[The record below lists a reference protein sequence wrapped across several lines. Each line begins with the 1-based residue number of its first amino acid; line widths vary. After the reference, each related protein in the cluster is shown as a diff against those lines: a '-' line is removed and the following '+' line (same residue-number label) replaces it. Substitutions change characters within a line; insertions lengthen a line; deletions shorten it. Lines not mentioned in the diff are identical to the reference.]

1 MLCLRADLGN
11 QYEMRFMHS
20 QKRLLFFT
28 RLVSIG
34 SGLVVLGSGWL
45 WPWRAVSA
53 SNSIAYIC
61 PEGGL
66 QERGSQYQAGG
77 IILTAFDSASM
88 WVYNIDSNRR
98 YPLPETRPC
107 GSNCR
112 LSPDARWI
120 TYVDSTT
127 DSYAKMRLDG
137 TQRTPLVD
145 YAADVEWW
153 SADTLLIWTPTKDA
167 YLRVE
172 NEREREYLNARGV
185 VNIQPG
191 GRWGVVVEQ
200 ENDIFRRALVNL
212 ETRSAETSVGGRIE
226 MGVHKSYYNAVVW
239 SPNGQWLAYAAPGAI
254 EGSSAESSEIYG
266 VQPIAGSQPQLWTDL
281 TATYGAV
288 RINGLT
294 SGDLSWSPDGIYL
307 AFWVIK
313 LSGANPESTAESAT
327 VHVLNT
333 STGELRAYC
342 GFNTTEH
349 TPNPPR
355 LIWSPGST
363 HLALGGNVPG
373 DDKGY
378 LLLALDIQSGIF
390 TVLSEGI
397 YPTLGGANPVAWGYA
412 P

>member
-1 MLCLRADLGN
+1 
-11 QYEMRFMHS
+11 MHG
-20 QKRLLFFT
+20 QKRLPYFT
-28 RLVSIG
+28 RLISIG
-34 SGLVVLGSGWL
+34 TGLVVLGNGWF
-45 WPWRAVSA
+45 WSMGAVRA
-53 SNSIAYIC
+53 SNSITYVC

-66 QERGSQYQAGG
+66 QQRGSQYQTGG

-88 WVYNIDSNRR
+88 WVYNIDGNRR

-120 TYVDSTT
+120 TYVDSNT

-137 TQRTPLVD
+137 TQRTPLVE

-153 SADTLLIWTPTKDA
+153 SADKLLIWTPTKDA
-167 YLRVE
+167 YLRAE
-172 NEREREYLNARGV
+172 NELEREYLNARGV

-200 ENDIFRRALVNL
+200 DNDIFRRALVNL
-212 ETRSAETSVGGRIE
+212 ETRSAESTVGGRIE
-226 MGVHKSYYNAVVW
+226 MGVDKPYYNAAVW
-239 SPNGQWLAYAAPGAI
+239 SPDGRRLAYVVPGATDGSGGA
-254 EGSSAESSEIYG
+254 EGSDIYG
-266 VQPIAGSQPQLWTDL
+266 LQPVAGTQPEQWTDFS
-281 TATYGAV
+281 AAYGAV

-294 SGDLSWSPDGIYL
+294 SGDLSWSPDGTYL

-313 LSGANPESTAESAT
+313 LRGSNPELDGESAT

-333 STGELRAYC
+333 GTRELRAYC
-342 GFNTTEH
+342 GFSTTEH

-355 LIWSPGST
+355 LIWSPDST
-363 HLALGGNVPG
+363 HLALGGNVAG

-397 YPTLGGANPVAWGYA
+397 YPTLGGANPVAWGYG